1 MYQREHFHDKRK
13 PNIRLNRTAVLIMAV
28 LLLLGAAVGSTVA
41 FLIDKTAPVENS
53 FEYAKV
59 SCEVTEN
66 FTNNKKDNVRVKNT
80 GTTDAYIRATY
91 VVNWVDAQGNIVAS
105 EPAGYKYTLTAN
117 LNNSWTKG
125 SDGYFYYTSPI
136 APGDSTQGSLLTCTV
151 TYPDNPE
158 YTLSV
163 EVLAEAIQSTPDNA
177 VQEAWGV
184 SISQG
189 SVTAYSGN

>member
-1 MYQREHFHDKRK
+1 MYQREHFYGKRK

-66 FTNNKKDNVRVKNT
+66 FTNNKKDNVQVKNT

-91 VVNWVDAQGNIVAS
+91 VVSWVDVQGNIAAFDP
-105 EPAGYKYTLTAN
+105 EGYSYTLNETN
-117 LNNSWTKG
+117 EGKWVKG
-125 SDGYFYYTSPI
+125 SDGYFYYTSPV
-136 APGDSTQGSLLTCTV
+136 APGASTQGSLLTCTV
-151 TYPDNPE
+151 VTSPESPE

-163 EVLAEAIQSTPDNA
+163 EILAEAIQSTPDKA

-184 SISQG
+184 TVNVGGKLAVQ
-189 SVTAYSGN
+189 

>member
-1 MYQREHFHDKRK
+1 MYQREHFYDKRK
-13 PNIRLNRTAVLIMAV
+13 PNIRLNRAAVLIMAV

-59 SCEVTEN
+59 SCEVTEE
-66 FTNNKKDNVRVKNT
+66 FNNNTKEHVQVKNT

-91 VVNWVDAQGNIVAS
+91 VVNWVDAQGRIAAS
-105 EPAGYKYTLTAN
+105 DPEGYSYSLTENPDGA
-117 LNNSWTKG
+117 WTEK
-125 SDGYFYYTSPI
+125 DGYFYYTSSI
-136 APGDSTQGSLLTCTV
+136 APGASTAGSLLACEV
-151 TYPDNPE
+151 TYPENPE

-177 VQEAWGV
+177 VQDAWGV
-184 SISQG
+184 TVNADGKLTMQ
-189 SVTAYSGN
+189 

>member
-1 MYQREHFHDKRK
+1 MYQREHFYDKRK

-41 FLIDKTAPVENS
+41 FLIDKTEPVENS

-66 FTNNKKDNVRVKNT
+66 FTNKKKDNVQVKNT

-91 VVNWVDAQGNIVAS
+91 VVNWVDVKGNIAAS
-105 EPAGYKYTLTAN
+105 DPEGYSYSLTKN
-117 LNNSWTKG
+117 PDSKWIEK
-125 SDGYFYYTSPI
+125 DGYFYYTSPV
-136 APGDSTQGSLLTCTV
+136 APSSSTEGSLLTCTV
-151 TYPDNPE
+151 TYPENPE

-163 EVLAEAIQSTPDNA
+163 EVLAEAIQSTPDKA

-184 SISQG
+184 TVNAGGKLAVQ
-189 SVTAYSGN
+189 

>member
-1 MYQREHFHDKRK
+1 MYQREHFYGKRK

-66 FTNNKKDNVRVKNT
+66 FTNNKKDNVQVKNT

-91 VVNWVDAQGNIVAS
+91 VVNWVDAQGNIAAS
-105 EPAGYKYTLTAN
+105 VPVDYSYDLTESTD
-117 LNNSWTKG
+117 SWTEG
-125 SDGYFYYTSPI
+125 TDGFFYYTSSV
-136 APGDSTQGSLLTCTV
+136 APGASTEGSLLTCEV
-151 TYPDNPE
+151 TYPENPE

-163 EVLAEAIQSTPDNA
+163 EILAQAIQSAPEKA
-177 VQEAWGV
+177 VQEAWVGV
-184 SISQG
+184 TVNEDGKLTVQ
-189 SVTAYSGN
+189 

>member
-1 MYQREHFHDKRK
+1 MYQREHFYDKRK

-41 FLIDKTAPVENS
+41 FLIDKTEPVKNA

-59 SCEVTEN
+59 SCEVTEK
-66 FTNNKKDNVRVKNT
+66 FDQNKKEDVKVKNT
-80 GTTDAYIRATY
+80 GTIDAYIRATY
-91 VVNWVDAQGNIVAS
+91 VVNWVDEQGNIAAAVPES
-105 EPAGYKYTLTAN
+105 YSYNVTENPDSK
-117 LNNSWTKG
+117 WTKG
-125 SDGYFYYTSPI
+125 SDGYFYYTSSV
-136 APGDSTQGSLLTCTV
+136 APGASTEGSLLTCTV

-163 EVLAEAIQSTPDNA
+163 EILAEAIQSTPDKA

-184 SISQG
+184 TVNAGGKLAVQ
-189 SVTAYSGN
+189 